1 MNSGPRHLPCSSAPP
16 PTPPTPTPTQERHS
30 LQLLTA
36 QGRVAAAV
44 LLPFFLFR
52 HPFLTCNRWYQ
63 RWATYFHICH
73 VRSVSIK
80 GGKQAALTTGGGGA
94 LNEKRSQ
101 HVLAHN

>member
-1 MNSGPRHLPCSSAPP
+1 MNSGPRHLPCSGAPP
-16 PTPPTPTPTQERHS
+16 PTLPPPTQERHS

-63 RWATYFHICH
+63 RWATYLHICH
-73 VRSVSIK
+73 VQSVSIK
-80 GGKQAALTTGGGGA
+80 GGKQAALTTGGA
-94 LNEKRSQ
+94 LDEKRCH